1 MIGDHLQVTLGRA
14 ADYARE
20 AGHEYVTLEHLLLA
34 LTHDPEAREVLLAVG
49 TDVERLRDDLEE
61 LLTGFEVVDGAQP
74 DFTLGVHRVVQGAV
88 LQLHASGKGHEE
100 ADGARVLA
108 ELLEEEDSPARAALE
123 AQGVTRLD
131 VLAYI
136 SHGAAKVAGR
146 ERERHTP
153 GVDGVPEAG
162 TAEQNPLEAY
172 ATDLTAQ
179 ARAGEFDPVIG
190 REAEL
195 ERVIHI
201 LARRTKNNPVLVGEP
216 GVGKT
221 ALAEGLAQR
230 VAAGQV
236 PDFLHGAAVYALDL
250 GALLAGTRY
259 RGDFEERLKAVLA
272 ALDGQN
278 AVLFIDELHTL
289 VGAGATEGGS
299 VDAANLLKPALAR
312 GRLRVLGATTPAEL
326 RFLEKDRALWRRFQ
340 TVDVPEP
347 SEADALAI
355 LRGLAPRY
363 AEHHGVTYTAEA
375 LEAAVRLSARHLRD
389 RFLPDKAIDVL
400 DEAGAARSSS
410 GKGGEISEPDIEAT
424 VARMARVP
432 VGTVKAEEVA
442 SLATLEADL
451 KARVFGQ
458 DAAVEA
464 VARAVKLARAGLRD
478 PQKPQGA
485 FLFAG
490 PTGVGKTELARALAD
505 RLGVHLARFDMSEYQ
520 EAHTVARLIGAPP
533 GYVGFDQG
541 GLLTDAVA
549 KHPQAVLLLD
559 EIEKAHPDIFN
570 VLLQVMDHGTLTDNN
585 GRKADFRNVIVIMTT
600 NAGAETMNKATI
612 GFTNPREAGDEMAD
626 IKRLFTPEFRNRLD
640 AIVGFKALDENV
652 IMRVVDKFLLQLEG
666 QLTEKKVEVTFTDAL
681 RKHLAKKGFDPLM
694 GARPMQRL
702 IQDTIRRALADE
714 LLFGRLTDGGRLT
727 VDLETKTGEDGK
739 ETQEVKLDIQPLP
752 KKEGKAKPEEA
763 TAG

>member
-1 MIGDHLQVTLGRA
+1 MIGDHLQVTIGRA

-20 AGHEYVTLEHLLLA
+20 AGHEFVTLEHLLLA
-34 LTHDPEAREVLLAVG
+34 LTHDPEAREALLAVG
-49 TDVERLRDDLEE
+49 TDVERLRSDLEA
-61 LLTGFEVVDGAQP
+61 LLTGFEVVEGVQP

-88 LQLHASGKGHEE
+88 LQLHASGKGQEK

-131 VLAYI
+131 VLNYI
-136 SHGAAKVAGR
+136 SHGQAKVAGR
-146 ERERHTP
+146 ERERRVA
-153 GVDGVPEAG
+153 GVDGEPEAG
-162 TAEQNPLEAY
+162 TAEQNPLDAY
-172 ATDLTAQ
+172 ATDLTAR
-179 ARAGEFDPVIG
+179 ARAGEFDPLIG
-190 REAEL
+190 RDAEL
-195 ERVIHI
+195 ERVVHI

-230 VAAGQV
+230 VADGKAPG
-236 PDFLHGAAVYALDL
+236 FLRGASVYALDL

-259 RGDFEERLKAVLA
+259 RGDFEQRLKAVLA
-272 ALDGQN
+272 ALDEQN

-326 RFLEKDRALWRRFQ
+326 RHLEKDRALWRRFQ

-347 SEADALAI
+347 SEEDALAI
-355 LRGLAPRY
+355 LRGLAPSY
-363 AEHHGVTYTAEA
+363 ARHHGVTYTEGA
-375 LEAAVRLSARHLRD
+375 LGAAVRLSARHLRD

-400 DEAGAARSSS
+400 DEAGAARSSA
-410 GKGGEISEPDIEAT
+410 GKGGEIKETDIEAT

-432 VGTVKAEEVA
+432 VGAVKAEEVR

-451 KARVFGQ
+451 RARVFGQ
-458 DAAVEA
+458 DAAVKA
-464 VARAVKLARAGLRD
+464 VASAVKLARAGLRD

-490 PTGVGKTELARALAD
+490 PTGVGKTELSRALAD
-505 RLGVHLARFDMSEYQ
+505 CLGVELLRFDMSEYQ

-549 KHPQAVLLLD
+549 KNPHAVLLLD
-559 EIEKAHPDIFN
+559 EIEKAHPDVYNLF
-570 VLLQVMDHGTLTDNN
+570 LQLMDHGTLTDHTGKKVD
-585 GRKADFRNVIVIMTT
+585 GRGLILIFTT
-600 NAGAETMNKATI
+600 NAGAEAASRPAL
-612 GFTNPREAGDEMAD
+612 GFSREGRTGEEAEAV
-626 IKRLFTPEFRNRLD
+626 RRTFTPEFRNRLD
-640 AIVGFKALDENV
+640 GVIHFRPLSREVMEN
-652 IMRVVDKFLLQLEG
+652 VVDKFLTRLSAQLAERG
-666 QLTEKKVEVTFTDAL
+666 VQLTVTPAARAL
-681 RKHLAKKGFDPLM
+681 LAQLGYDPLM
-694 GARPMQRL
+694 GARPLARV
-702 IQDTIRRALADE
+702 IEERVGRPLADE
-714 LLFGRLTDGGRLT
+714 LLFGRLQKGGEVTVDAAGEEFRLT
-727 VDLETKTGEDGK
+727 L
-739 ETQEVKLDIQPLP
+739 
-752 KKEGKAKPEEA
+752 
-763 TAG
+763 

>member
-20 AGHEYVTLEHLLLA
+20 AGHELVTLEHLLLA
-34 LTHDPEAREVLLAVG
+34 LTHDPEAQEALLAVG
-49 TDVERLRDDLEE
+49 TDVGKLRDDLHEVLE
-61 LLTGFEVVDGAQP
+61 GFEVTHDPQP
-74 DFTLGVHRVVQGAV
+74 EFTLGVHRVVQGAV
-88 LQLHASGKGHEE
+88 LQLHASGKGSQE
-100 ADGARVLA
+100 ADGARVLV
-108 ELLEEEDSPARAALE
+108 ELLEEEDSPARAVLE

-131 VLAYI
+131 VLAFV
-136 SHGAAKVAGR
+136 SHGTAKVAGR
-146 ERERHTP
+146 ERERYVA
-153 GVDGVPEAG
+153 GADGEAEDEAG
-162 TAEQNPLEAY
+162 TEEGDPLKAY
-172 ATDLTAQ
+172 ATDLTAA

-195 ERVIHI
+195 ERTVHI
-201 LARRTKNNPVLVGEP
+201 LARRAKNNPVLVGEP

-230 VAAGQV
+230 VADGQA
-236 PDFLHGAAVYALDL
+236 PGFLRGASVYALDL

-259 RGDFEERLKAVLA
+259 RGDFEQRLKGVLA

-312 GRLRVLGATTPAEL
+312 GKLRVLGATTPAEL
-326 RFLEKDRALWRRFQ
+326 RHLEKDRALWRRFQ
-340 TVDVPEP
+340 TVEVPEP
-347 SEADALAI
+347 SEEDTLAI
-355 LRGLAPRY
+355 LRGLAPGY
-363 AEHHGVTYTAEA
+363 ARHHGVTYTDGA
-375 LEAAVRLSARHLRD
+375 LGAAVRLSSRHLRD

-400 DEAGAARSSS
+400 DEAGAARSSV
-410 GKGGEISEPDIEAT
+410 GRGGEIGEGDVEAT

-432 VGTVKAEEVA
+432 VGAVKAEEVK
-442 SLATLEADL
+442 SLATLEAEL

-464 VARAVKLARAGLRD
+464 VASAVKLARAGLRD

-549 KHPQAVLLLD
+549 KNPHAVLLLD
-559 EIEKAHPDIFN
+559 EIEKAHPDVYNLF
-570 VLLQVMDHGTLTDNN
+570 LQLMDHGTLTDHTGKKVD
-585 GRKADFRNVIVIMTT
+585 GRGLLLVFTT
-600 NAGAETMNKATI
+600 NAGAADASRPAL
-612 GFTNPREAGDEMAD
+612 GFSREGRTGEEAEAV
-626 IKRLFTPEFRNRLD
+626 KRTFTPEFRNRLD
-640 AIVGFKALDENV
+640 AV
-652 IMRVVDKFLLQLEG
+652 IHFRPLSREVMAGVVDKFLRELEG
-666 QLTEKKVEVTFTDAL
+666 QLAERGVALTVTPAARARL
-681 RKHLAKKGFDPLM
+681 GLLGHDPLM
-694 GARPMQRL
+694 GARPLARV
-702 IQDTIRRALADE
+702 IEEKVKRPLADE
-714 LLFGRLTDGGRLT
+714 LLFGRLKDGGEVT
-727 VDLETKTGEDGK
+727 VDAQAEGFTFESPGHSAGPM
-739 ETQEVKLDIQPLP
+739 QEPSLLN
-752 KKEGKAKPEEA
+752 
-763 TAG
+763 

>member
-61 LLTGFEVVDGAQP
+61 LLTGFEVVEGSQP
-74 DFTLGVHRVVQGAV
+74 ELTLGVHRVVQGAV

-236 PDFLHGAAVYALDL
+236 PDFLRGAAVYALDL

-299 VDAANLLKPALAR
+299 VDAANLLKPVLAR

-559 EIEKAHPDIFN
+559 EIEKAHPDIYNLF
-570 VLLQVMDHGTLTDNN
+570 LQLMDHGTLTDHTGKKVD
-585 GRKADFRNVIVIMTT
+585 GRGLILIFTT
-600 NAGAETMNKATI
+600 NAGAADASRPPL
-612 GFTNPREAGDEMAD
+612 GFSRESRAGEEAEAV
-626 IKRLFTPEFRNRLD
+626 RRTFSPEFRNRLD
-640 AIVGFKALDENV
+640 GV
-652 IMRVVDKFLLQLEG
+652 IHFRPLSREVMASVVDKFVM
-666 QLTEKKVEVTFTDAL
+666 QLTAQLAERQVQLTVTPAARAL
-681 RKHLAKKGFDPLM
+681 LARLGYDPLM
-694 GARPMQRL
+694 GARPLARVMEERVK
-702 IQDTIRRALADE
+702 RPLADE
-714 LLFGRLTDGGRLT
+714 LLFGRLQKGGTIT
-727 VDLETKTGEDGK
+727 VEA
-739 ETQEVKLDIQPLP
+739 QE
-752 KKEGKAKPEEA
+752 ESFSFR
-763 TAG
+763 